1 MIGLENLMLVKA
13 FVISFVILLLACS
26 QTEAQPETEII
37 RIPVVTEVP
46 VVTVVIKEVPV
57 VTEVPVEVIV
67 EVPVAP
73 SSCPVAS
80 EIDWL
85 ITSLEQ
91 GRLSHQQWS
100 DLLLNDPPEEG
111 SSLKRAVVNR
121 EKQLAFVAMYDRRLS
136 IVRQLQQVCA
146 Q

>member
-1 MIGLENLMLVKA
+1 MLVKA
-13 FVISFVILLLACS
+13 FVIPFVILLLACS

-73 SSCPVAS
+73 LGCPVAS

-85 ITSLEQ
+85 IESLEEA
-91 GRLSHQQWS
+91 RVMHQAWA
-100 DLLLNDPPEEG
+100 DYLLGNPPEEDRL
-111 SSLKRAVVNR
+111 LKQAVDSNTS
-121 EKQLAFVAMYDRRLS
+121 QLAIVAMYDRRLS
-136 IVRQLQQVCA
+136 IIRQLQQVCA